1 MQRFPVAEAM
11 QFYVELLAHA
21 LVDPD
26 FLGNCHSNPKLNAA
40 TGTAVADI

>member
-1 MQRFPVAEAM
+1 MQY
-11 QFYVELLAHA
+11 YVELLAHV

-40 TGTAVADI
+40 SAGMIASL